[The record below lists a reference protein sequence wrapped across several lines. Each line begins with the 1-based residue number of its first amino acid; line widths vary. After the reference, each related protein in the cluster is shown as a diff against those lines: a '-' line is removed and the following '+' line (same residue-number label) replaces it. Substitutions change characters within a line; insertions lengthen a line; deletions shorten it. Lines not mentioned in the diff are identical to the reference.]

1 TGISG
6 AYCVPGSNSRA
17 TAAWLPWSA
26 ADPRGRGL
34 PMGPSRL
41 QALRGID
48 EIGVL
53 AALLV
58 LGLTF
63 GLTTDTFW
71 QPVNLLQVARQAS
84 YVGIMV
90 VGMVFVLSLGEVD
103 LSVGSILTLVNI
115 LTAVG
120 LREGLPLSASLLLG
134 LGAGAGCGFVN
145 GLLSVLLRIPT
156 IIVTLGTMS
165 IYRGLA
171 LVVSRA
177 TPISQFPKD
186 NGFFEAGGGTIV
198 GVPTSVVV
206 MGFVGLVGHV

>member
-1 TGISG
+1 MNPRPTTG
-6 AYCVPGSNSRA
+6 
-17 TAAWLPWSA
+17 WLPWSA
-26 ADPRGRGL
+26 AETPGRGL

-63 GLTTDTFW
+63 GLSPHTFW
-71 QPVNLLQVARQAS
+71 PQLNLPHAAGQAS

-90 VGMVFVLSLGEVD
+90 VGMVFVLSLGEVY

-134 LGAGAGCGFVN
+134 LGAGAVCGLVN

-156 IIVTLGTMS
+156 IIVTLG
-165 IYRGLA
+165 
-171 LVVSRA
+171 
-177 TPISQFPKD
+177 
-186 NGFFEAGGGTIV
+186 
-198 GVPTSVVV
+198 
-206 MGFVGLVGHV
+206 